1 MIAQGCM
8 TKGLR
13 CLAGRGRELE
23 GTGIGPFPPD
33 TQPHRLGSPDA
44 ALLARGLVRTGVKE
58 VEKVSHG

>member
-1 MIAQGCM
+1 M

-33 TQPHRLGSPDA
+33 TQPHRLGSPDGD
-44 ALLARGLVRTGVKE
+44 LLARGLVRAG
-58 VEKVSHG
+58 VEKIEEVGHG

>member
-1 MIAQGCM
+1 M

-33 TQPHRLGSPDA
+33 TQPHGLGSPDA
-44 ALLARGLVRTGVKE
+44 DLLARRLVRAG
-58 VEKVSHG
+58 VEKIEEVSHG